1 MKQQPKILLAA
12 PTSTYKD
19 YIFLEWYLHASTL
32 TYSNYDLLIV
42 DNSRDKTYHEKLKK
56 MGINT
61 LWVNPEGK
69 SCKDYVCESQNMLR
83 DYFLEHDYDYYFSL
97 EVDVFPPRNIIE
109 KLLCAKKQ
117 VISATYFWDFGKNSK
132 PLIIY
137 FKQDENEV
145 YRNYYADMSTGL
157 EVVNG
162 EVIQVYAAGIGCML
176 IERSV
181 LEKIKFRI
189 DPKIDAHSDTPFY
202 MDLYK
207 NKIANYM
214 DTSIVCKHYN
224 SDWFLNIDAA

>member
-1 MKQQPKILLAA
+1 LKQQPKILLAA

-42 DNSRDKTYHEKLKK
+42 NNSRDKTYHEKLKK

-97 EVDVFPPRNIIE
+97 EVDIFPPRNVIE

-117 VISATYFWDFGKNSK
+117 LISAPYFYDFGKKSK
-132 PLIIY
+132 PLLYCFSQDKNKIY
-137 FKQDENEV
+137 H
-145 YRNYYADMSTGL
+145 NYQVDLLQSL
-157 EVVNG
+157 EVCNG
-162 EVIQVYAAGIGCML
+162 DVVQVYAAGIGCML
-176 IERSV
+176 IERAV
-181 LEKIKFRI
+181 MEKIKFRI
-189 DPKIDAHSDTPFY
+189 DPKIDAFSDTPFY
-202 MDLYK
+202 IDLYN
-207 NKIANYM
+207 NKIFNYI
-214 DTSIVCKHYN
+214 DTSMICKHYN
-224 SDWFLNIDAA
+224 SDWFQNIDAA